1 MSKEKDKQ
9 DLMYDDVIPNL
20 SGNIS
25 QSKTRGVFIK
35 SASLK
40 QPIDLLNSAEGK
52 IASLLVTLPYPYLE
66 KEYEPYS
73 SYVDIIKE
81 IAEKFDNTQ
90 LVLVVQTED
99 GQPNET
105 EQANIDKIK
114 SGLKNGSEVLVA
126 NVKQSGNNTFSI
138 WSQDAFLIAKSK
150 NTSSSNLKYLIKPY
164 NHQRNNRR
172 NDGSIAKGVIAESTL
187 SYTPLNFPT
196 PLEGGNVL
204 VAEDFVLIGQDEIV
218 NSGFTCSGFYK
229 KFQTFFGDEKPL
241 ITVFSKRKEEKKPV
255 ELSTRSAKRGGDTR
269 ELFLVETNDRQFHHD
284 IYRWR
289 GKEQPLFHIDLFI
302 TLLGRNVQGKQLI
315 LVGKP
320 VIGFDIKKLNEDER
334 QLFDYQFDD
343 VQERIEECLQ
353 HLKHDLN
360 QNDIQYEIIRNPLPM
375 TYYRHGFDMSWYW
388 ASYNNSLVEVI
399 NTDKKTIW
407 LPRYATNEHPQNP
420 QWNDLKKYE
429 QEQIDLLQENDF
441 QVHLFNHDFHFLA
454 RKSGS
459 LHCMTKCLYRSNSI
473 GQLKSDIM
481 SDSKIKLGKKGDS
494 YVLLNENKETQIK
507 LIGANN
513 GEISK
518 IGCKLKKKGSHLT
531 IENGILDHATFSV
544 RLLCKDDLNIEL
556 DEDNATTSIVV
567 ASDFRERYGV
577 QGLTFILNETWV
589 SFHIE
594 REMHGPDGR
603 KVPVDYLVVNS
614 KPDM

>member
-20 SGNIS
+20 NGNIS
-25 QSKTRGVFIK
+25 QSRTRGIFTK
-35 SASLK
+35 SSLK

-52 IASLLVTLPYPYLE
+52 ITSLLVTLPYPYLK

-73 SYVDIIKE
+73 SYVNIIKE
-81 IAEKFDNTQ
+81 IVAKFDNTQ
-90 LVLVVQTED
+90 FVLVVQTEY
-99 GQPNET
+99 GQLGET

-114 SGLKNGSEVLVA
+114 SCLKNGSKIFVV
-126 NVKQSGNNTFSI
+126 NVKQDGNDTFSI

-150 NTSSSNLKYLIKPY
+150 NTSSSILKYLIEPCS
-164 NHQRNNRR
+164 HQRNNRR

-204 VAEDFVLIGQDEIV
+204 VADDFVLIGQDEIV

-241 ITVFSKRKEEKKPV
+241 ITIFSKRKEEKKPI
-255 ELSTRSAKRGGDTR
+255 ELRTRSAKRGGDTR
-269 ELFLVETNDRQFHHD
+269 ELFLIETNDKQFHHD

-302 TLLGRNVQGKQLI
+302 TLLGRNKQGKQLI
-315 LVGKP
+315 LVGEP
-320 VIGFDIKKLNEDER
+320 IIGFDIKKLNKHEK

-343 VQERIEECLQ
+343 VKERIEECLQ
-353 HLKHDLN
+353 NLKHDLN

-399 NTDKKTIW
+399 NADEKTIW
-407 LPRYATNEHPQNP
+407 LPRYGTNEHPRNL
-420 QWNDLKKYE
+420 QWNDLKKYD
-429 QEQIDLLQENDF
+429 QEQVDLLQKNDF

-459 LHCMTKCLYRSNSI
+459 LHCMTKCLYRSNNM
-473 GQLKSDIM
+473 GQLKTDIM
-481 SDSKIKLGKKGDS
+481 SESKIKLEKKGDS
-494 YVLLNENKETQIK
+494 YVLFNQNKETQIK

-513 GEISK
+513 TKSNE
-518 IGCKLKKKGSHLT
+518 IGCKLKMEGNNLT
-531 IENGILDHATFSV
+531 IENGVLDHASFSV
-544 RLLCKDDLNIEL
+544 RLLCKDVRIGI
-556 DEDNATTSIVV
+556 DEGNATTSIVIV
-567 ASDFRERYGV
+567 SDFRERSIKEEK
-577 QGLTFILNETWV
+577 LTFILDKTWA

-594 REMHGPDGR
+594 REDQGIGSSA
-603 KVPVDYLVVNS
+603 VNVDYLVINS
-614 KPDM
+614 KPV